1 MCAVCAVICTQFMQV
16 LSSIPLFS
24 GCALLCCVCTYYWVY
39 AVYMTCKKNQ
49 SRSRVPRPPSFLE
62 GSLLYEVVLGGVG
75 VSCRDRSCAGRF
87 CPFVTCSSEAVMKRG
102 VLILQDSFEGLTA
115 LFSGE
120 SEKQVW
126 NRFSVE
132 SRGEFE
138 TRTMAGSRGTLVR
151 CASGSYNPNPM

>member
-1 MCAVCAVICTQFMQV
+1 MCCNMHAVYAGSLVYPVVQW
-16 LSSIPLFS
+16 
-24 GCALLCCVCTYYWVY
+24 LCSAMLCVYKHWVY

-49 SRSRVPRPPSFLE
+49 SRSRVPRPPSVLE
-62 GSLLYEVVLGGVG
+62 GSLLYEVVLGVG
-75 VSCRDRSCAGRF
+75 VSCRHRSRAGGF
-87 CPFVTCSSEAVMKRG
+87 CPFVACGSEAVMKRG
-102 VLILQDSFEGLTA
+102 VLILQDSFEGLT

-138 TRTMAGSRGTLVR
+138 IRTMAGSRGTLVR
-151 CASGSYNPNPM
+151 CASGS